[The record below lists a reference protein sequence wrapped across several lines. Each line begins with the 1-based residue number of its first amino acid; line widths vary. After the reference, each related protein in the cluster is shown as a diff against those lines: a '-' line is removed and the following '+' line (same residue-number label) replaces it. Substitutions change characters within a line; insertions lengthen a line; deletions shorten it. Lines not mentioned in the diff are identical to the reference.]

1 MFLQSNL
8 QLVLNYSLTQKNRIN
23 VLFISVISFDPV
35 TYYDLLLNVY
45 RNIMKINYKNKA
57 WKYVA
62 KLDDASGECM

>member
-45 RNIMKINYKNKA
+45 RNMKINYKNKA